1 MIFNTLIRDYEKSD
15 AASKDGLKFSNKS
28 LSRILEDLDTIM
40 LSVYK
45 GGYYFDEIAGIY
57 KTMYKAIDIPLP
69 EVKHK
74 YEPDQDDRITDEELN
89 AEYEKMGE
97 DLVEIE
103 KKL

>member
-1 MIFNTLIRDYEKSD
+1 M
-15 AASKDGLKFSNKS
+15 
-28 LSRILEDLDTIM
+28 EDLDTIM

-57 KTMYKAIDIPLP
+57 KTMYKAIDILLP
-69 EVKHK
+69 EAKHK

-89 AEYEKMGE
+89 AEYEKMDE

-103 KKL
+103 KPL

>member
-1 MIFNTLIRDYEKSD
+1 MLKLKSTDEYCYILFSAFN
-15 AASKDGLKFSNKS
+15 KFAEEP
-28 LSRILEDLDTIM
+28 EDLDTIM

-57 KTMYKAIDIPLP
+57 KTMYKVIDIPLP
-69 EVKHK
+69 EAKHK

-89 AEYEKMGE
+89 AEYEKMDE

-103 KKL
+103 KQL

>member
-1 MIFNTLIRDYEKSD
+1 
-15 AASKDGLKFSNKS
+15 
-28 LSRILEDLDTIM
+28 M

-74 YEPDQDDRITDEELN
+74 YEPNRMTGSLM
-89 AEYEKMGE
+89 KS
-97 DLVEIE
+97 
-103 KKL
+103 

>member
-1 MIFNTLIRDYEKSD
+1 MIFNTRIRDYEKSD
-15 AASKDGLKFSNKS
+15 AVSKDVLRFSNKS

-57 KTMYKAIDIPLP
+57 KTMYKVIDIPLP
-69 EVKHK
+69 EAKHK

-89 AEYEKMGE
+89 AEYEKMDE

-103 KKL
+103 KQL

>member
-1 MIFNTLIRDYEKSD
+1 MIFNTRIRDYEKLD

-57 KTMYKAIDIPLP
+57 KTMYKAVMNETMSSKFLIIANNIFN
-69 EVKHK
+69 EF
-74 YEPDQDDRITDEELN
+74 
-89 AEYEKMGE
+89 EKT
-97 DLVEIE
+97 L
-103 KKL
+103 

>member
-15 AASKDGLKFSNKS
+15 DASKDGLKFSNKS

-45 GGYYFDEIAGIY
+45 GGYYFDEIAVIY
-57 KTMYKAIDIPLP
+57 KTMYKVIDIPLS
-69 EVKHK
+69 EAKHK
-74 YEPDQDDRITDEELN
+74 YEPDQDDMITDEELN
-89 AEYEKMGE
+89 AEYEKMDE

-103 KKL
+103 KQL